1 MKVSVKIYSFLVMAV
16 GVTTLISCGRST
28 TSNEKTTFTR
38 EDSLTETYLSLQ
50 DTLLHSWNLLIKD
63 EQEKMDAVNATIH
76 QLKQLSLSNPSQ
88 LTSVASRFEQLKGLH
103 ITQKSLSNQYVVEE
117 YDFATNSLISE
128 ILSLSESHVDLL
140 QNKELTH
147 LINKIKSA
155 DERTSIYRLSYD
167 SLANEFN
174 AFLEKNQSTLKDID
188 KGKLEKKPL
197 FSTASNN

>member
-1 MKVSVKIYSFLVMAV
+1 MKVSVKIYSFLAIIVGAV
-16 GVTTLISCGRST
+16 SLISCGRST

-76 QLKQLSLSNPSQ
+76 QLEQLSIPNHSQ
-88 LTSVASRFEQLKGLH
+88 LTSVASRFEQLKSLH

-128 ILSLSESHVDLL
+128 ILSLSESRIDLA
-140 QNKELTH
+140 QNIELTQ
-147 LINKIKSA
+147 LIDKIKSA

-167 SLANEFN
+167 SIANEFN
-174 AFLEKNQSTLKDID
+174 AFLEKNKSSLKDID
-188 KGKLEKKPL
+188 NGKLEKKPL
-197 FSTASNN
+197 FSAASNN

>member
-1 MKVSVKIYSFLVMAV
+1 MKASVKICSFLVLAV
-16 GVTTLISCGRST
+16 GATTLISCGHST
-28 TSNEKTTFTR
+28 SSNERTTFTR

-76 QLKQLSLSNPSQ
+76 QLKQLSLPNPSQ
-88 LTSVASRFEQLKGLH
+88 LTSVAGRFEQLKSLH

-128 ILSLSESHVDLL
+128 ILFLSESNVDLL

-147 LINKIKSA
+147 LIDKIKSA
-155 DERTSIYRLSYD
+155 DERTSVYRLSYD
-167 SLANEFN
+167 SIANEFN
-174 AFLEKNQSTLKDID
+174 AFLEKNQSTLKDINN
-188 KGKLEKKPL
+188 GKLEKKPL
-197 FSTASNN
+197 FSAVSNN